1 MPRHVLLILACAV
14 LALHLLAIRHLP
26 LGGAAASDKP
36 QQLAFQTR
44 MLEPPAPE
52 PAAVAEP
59 APAPPPPP
67 SPPPRH
73 KPRHRPAP
81 KPAPAPP
88 PAEAPEPAP
97 ESVPADAPAG
107 APNAPV
113 AMPAPEPAAMAEA
126 ASTQPTP
133 EDAAAPQEPTAA
145 AAGTAPQ
152 QDASAAAAQ
161 AAAPASTASAPAS
174 APPTAASSAPATD
187 APAPTAPATTDTQAG
202 VTIQP
207 PGSGTPPVDAS
218 AAPVR
223 LPPSTRLSFD
233 VTGQAKRFH
242 YSASAE
248 LLWRN
253 LGATYEAR
261 QEIKAFLLG
270 SRSQTSTGR
279 ITEQGLQP
287 VRFGDRARA
296 EQAAHFDYDRH
307 VATFSANTPDSP
319 IGPGAQDRLSV
330 FIQLGALLAAAPER
344 YPPGTRITLTTV
356 GARSADR
363 WSFTVEGTE
372 TLDLPAGPTPALKLQ
387 RLPRADRDRD
397 QQADLWLGTGLGYLP
412 VRIRITQSNGDF
424 ADLALSGH
432 ETP

>member
-1 MPRHVLLILACAV
+1 MPRRVLLVLACAV
-14 LALHLLAIRHLP
+14 LALHLLVIRHLP

-44 MLEPPAPE
+44 MVEPPAPE
-52 PAAVAEP
+52 PAAVTEP
-59 APAPPPPP
+59 APAQPPPP
-67 SPPPRH
+67 SPPPKPR
-73 KPRHRPAP
+73 PRHRSPP
-81 KPAPAPP
+81 RPAPAPP
-88 PAEAPEPAP
+88 PAEAPAP
-97 ESVPADAPAG
+97 EPEPTPADAPT
-107 APNAPV
+107 APATV
-113 AMPAPEPAAMAEA
+113 PATEPSATAEA
-126 ASTQPTP
+126 ASPP
-133 EDAAAPQEPTAA
+133 PAPDDAATPADPAAAAAAA

-152 QDASAAAAQ
+152 QDTSAAAAQ
-161 AAAPASTASAPAS
+161 APAPASPASAPAS
-174 APPTAASSAPATD
+174 TPLTAASSAPATT
-187 APAPTAPATTDTQAG
+187 APTTTDTQAG
-202 VTIQP
+202 VTIQS

-307 VATFSANTPDSP
+307 LATFSANTPDSP

-372 TLDLPAGPTPALKLQ
+372 TLNLPAGPTPALKLQ
-387 RLPRADRDRD
+387 RLPRADKDRD

-412 VRIRITQSNGDF
+412 VRIRITQANGDF

>member
-1 MPRHVLLILACAV
+1 MPRRVLLVLACAV
-14 LALHLLAIRHLP
+14 LALHLLVIRHLP
-26 LGGAAASDKP
+26 LGGTAASDKP
-36 QQLAFQTR
+36 QQQQLAFQTR
-44 MLEPPAPE
+44 MVEPPAPE

-67 SPPPRH
+67 RP

-88 PAEAPEPAP
+88 PAEVPAPEPEP
-97 ESVPADAPAG
+97 TPADAATAPTAPA
-107 APNAPV
+107 
-113 AMPAPEPAAMAEA
+113 AMPAPEPAATADA
-126 ASTQPTP
+126 ASAPP
-133 EDAAAPQEPTAA
+133 APDDAAAPADSAA
-145 AAGTAPQ
+145 AAAAAATAPQ
-152 QDASAAAAQ
+152 QDASAAIDQ
-161 AAAPASTASAPAS
+161 APAPASTASAPAS
-174 APPTAASSAPATD
+174 APLTTASSAPAAN

-202 VTIQP
+202 VTIQS

-307 VATFSANTPDSP
+307 LATFSANTPDSP

-387 RLPRADRDRD
+387 RLPRADKDRD

-412 VRIRITQSNGDF
+412 VRIRITQANGDF

>member
-1 MPRHVLLILACAV
+1 MPRRVLIVLACAV
-14 LALHLLAIRHLP
+14 LALHLLVIRHLP
-26 LGGAAASDKP
+26 LGGTAASDKP
-36 QQLAFQTR
+36 QQRLAFQTR
-44 MLEPPAPE
+44 MVEPPAPE
-52 PAAVAEP
+52 PVAVAMAEP
-59 APAPPPPP
+59 APAPPPP
-67 SPPPRH
+67 SPPPKP

-88 PAEAPEPAP
+88 PAEAPAP
-97 ESVPADAPAG
+97 EPEPTPADASTAPA
-107 APNAPV
+107 
-113 AMPAPEPAAMAEA
+113 AMPAPEPAATADA
-126 ASTQPTP
+126 ASAPP
-133 EDAAAPQEPTAA
+133 APDDAAAPADSAA
-145 AAGTAPQ
+145 AAIAPQ
-152 QDASAAAAQ
+152 QDASAAVAQ
-161 AAAPASTASAPAS
+161 APAPASPASAPAS
-174 APPTAASSAPATD
+174 APPTAASSAPAAN
-187 APAPTAPATTDTQAG
+187 APPPTAPATTDTQAG
-202 VTIQP
+202 VTIQS

-242 YSASAE
+242 YNASAE

-307 VATFSANTPDSP
+307 LATFSANTPDSP

-330 FIQLGALLAAAPER
+330 FIQLGALLAAAPQR

-387 RLPRADRDRD
+387 RLPRADKDRD

-412 VRIRITQSNGDF
+412 VRIRITQANGDF
-424 ADLALSGH
+424 ADLALSGQ

>member
-1 MPRHVLLILACAV
+1 MPRRVLLVLACAV
-14 LALHLLAIRHLP
+14 LALHLLVIRHLP
-26 LGGAAASDKP
+26 LGGTAASDKP
-36 QQLAFQTR
+36 QQQQLAFQTR
-44 MLEPPAPE
+44 MVEPPAPE
-52 PAAVAEP
+52 PVAVAEPTP
-59 APAPPPPP
+59 APAPPA
-67 SPPPRH
+67 PPPRP

-88 PAEAPEPAP
+88 PAEVPAPEPEP
-97 ESVPADAPAG
+97 TPADAPT
-107 APNAPV
+107 APA
-113 AMPAPEPAAMAEA
+113 AMPAPEPAATADA
-126 ASTQPTP
+126 ASAPP
-133 EDAAAPQEPTAA
+133 APDDAAAPADSAA
-145 AAGTAPQ
+145 AAAAAATAPQ
-152 QDASAAAAQ
+152 QDASAAVAQ
-161 AAAPASTASAPAS
+161 APAPADTASAPAS
-174 APPTAASSAPATD
+174 APPTAASSAPAAN
-187 APAPTAPATTDTQAG
+187 APTPTAPATTDTQAG
-202 VTIQP
+202 VTIQS

-223 LPPSTRLSFD
+223 LPPSARLSFD

-270 SRSQTSTGR
+270 SRSQTSTGS

-307 VATFSANTPDSP
+307 LATFSANTPDSP

-387 RLPRADRDRD
+387 RLPRADKDRD

-412 VRIRITQSNGDF
+412 VRIRITQANGDF

>member
-1 MPRHVLLILACAV
+1 MPRRVLLVLACAV
-14 LALHLLAIRHLP
+14 LALHLLVIRHLP
-26 LGGAAASDKP
+26 LGGTAASDKP
-36 QQLAFQTR
+36 QQRLAFQTR
-44 MLEPPAPE
+44 MVEPPAPE
-52 PAAVAEP
+52 PVAVAMAEP
-59 APAPPPPP
+59 APAPPPP
-67 SPPPRH
+67 SPPPKP

-88 PAEAPEPAP
+88 PAEAPAP
-97 ESVPADAPAG
+97 EPEPTPAEAPTAPA
-107 APNAPV
+107 
-113 AMPAPEPAAMAEA
+113 AMQAPEPAATADA
-126 ASTQPTP
+126 ASTPP
-133 EDAAAPQEPTAA
+133 APDDAAAPADSAA
-145 AAGTAPQ
+145 AAIAPQ
-152 QDASAAAAQ
+152 QDASAAVAQ
-161 AAAPASTASAPAS
+161 APAPADTASAPAS
-174 APPTAASSAPATD
+174 APPMAASSAPAAN

-202 VTIQP
+202 VTIQS

-307 VATFSANTPDSP
+307 LATFSANTPDSP

-387 RLPRADRDRD
+387 RLPRADKDRD

-412 VRIRITQSNGDF
+412 VRIRITQANGDF

>member
-1 MPRHVLLILACAV
+1 MPRRVLIVLACAV
-14 LALHLLAIRHLP
+14 LALHLLVIRHLP
-26 LGGAAASDKP
+26 LGGTAASDKT
-36 QQLAFQTR
+36 QQRLAFQTR
-44 MLEPPAPE
+44 MVEPPAPE
-52 PAAVAEP
+52 PVAVAMAEP
-59 APAPPPPP
+59 APAPPPP
-67 SPPPRH
+67 SPPPKP

-88 PAEAPEPAP
+88 PAEAPAP
-97 ESVPADAPAG
+97 EPEPTPADASTAPA
-107 APNAPV
+107 
-113 AMPAPEPAAMAEA
+113 AMPAPEPAATADA
-126 ASTQPTP
+126 ASAPP
-133 EDAAAPQEPTAA
+133 APDDAAAPADSAA
-145 AAGTAPQ
+145 AAIAPQ
-152 QDASAAAAQ
+152 QDASAAVAQ
-161 AAAPASTASAPAS
+161 APAPASPASAPAS
-174 APPTAASSAPATD
+174 APPTAASSAPAAN
-187 APAPTAPATTDTQAG
+187 APPPTAPATTDTQAG
-202 VTIQP
+202 VTIQS

-242 YSASAE
+242 YNASAE

-307 VATFSANTPDSP
+307 LATFSANTPDSP

-330 FIQLGALLAAAPER
+330 FIQLGALLAAAPQR

-387 RLPRADRDRD
+387 RLPRADKDRD

-412 VRIRITQSNGDF
+412 VRIRITQANGDF
-424 ADLALSGH
+424 ADLALSGQ

>member
-1 MPRHVLLILACAV
+1 MPRRVLLVLACAV
-14 LALHLLAIRHLP
+14 LALHLLVIRHLP
-26 LGGAAASDKP
+26 LGGTAASDKP
-36 QQLAFQTR
+36 QQQLAFQTR
-44 MLEPPAPE
+44 MVEP
-52 PAAVAEP
+52 P
-59 APAPPPPP
+59 APAPPPP
-67 SPPPRH
+67 SPPPKP

-88 PAEAPEPAP
+88 PAEAPAP
-97 ESVPADAPAG
+97 EPEPTPADAPT
-107 APNAPV
+107 APTAPA
-113 AMPAPEPAAMAEA
+113 AMPTPEPAATADA
-126 ASTQPTP
+126 ASAPP
-133 EDAAAPQEPTAA
+133 APDDAAAPADSAA
-145 AAGTAPQ
+145 AAAPATAPQ
-152 QDASAAAAQ
+152 QDASAAIAQ
-161 AAAPASTASAPAS
+161 APAPASPASAPAS
-174 APPTAASSAPATD
+174 APPTAASSAPAAN

-202 VTIQP
+202 VTIQS

-307 VATFSANTPDSP
+307 LATFSANTPDSP

-387 RLPRADRDRD
+387 RLPRADKDRD

-412 VRIRITQSNGDF
+412 VRIRITQANGDF